1 MFASLKNKIR
11 EETGNDLS
19 KLTAKITSSTVQ
31 KIDSLRGKSFQ
42 GSHSSINSIISSDDI
57 KDGGTFD
64 IEEVKKRISRIEID
78 FKRRLEQKEK
88 EWTEI
93 INAKDKQLQ
102 MLEKEKEESYKQI
115 TNLRE
120 KLKTAEGMKI

>member
-42 GSHSSINSIISSDDI
+42 GSHSSINSIISSDDL
-57 KDGGTFD
+57 KDGATID
-64 IEEVKKRISRIEID
+64 IEEVKKRVSRIEAD
-78 FKRRLEQKEK
+78 FRRRLDQKDK
-88 EWTEI
+88 EWSEI

-102 MLEKEKEESYKQI
+102 MLEKEKEEAYKQI
-115 TNLRE
+115 ANLRE
-120 KLKTAEGMKI
+120 KLKTAEGM